1 MKFLFENIRREFRLS
16 ETQVVCFDGSMTDTE
31 QEEMVSDF
39 SKEDSK
45 PTTPPIPVAT
55 ASTTTARPGRTSRRC
70 STSKTDCYGNKLKQ
84 RQECFGS

>member
-1 MKFLFENIRREFRLS
+1 MKFLSENIRREFRLS

-45 PTTPPIPVAT
+45 PTTPPYTRCNRIDDYRT
-55 ASTTTARPGRTSRRC
+55 AWAHFEEMF
-70 STSKTDCYGNKLKQ
+70 NK
-84 RQECFGS
+84 